1 MCECSSVGRAS
12 RCQRDCR
19 RFDSGHSLQ
28 TFNEVWQVSSVGRAG
43 DWKSPCPQFDSGTG
57 HHFFVL
63 MPDGDTPFGFFC
75 ACVWGWIA
83 RIYLYFGKTENLK
96 SRHSGGL
103 KSVKI
108 PQILRLAIFGDTGI
122 CKVASDLFAARFL
135 KNLSFFLVS
144 PMSAKENFVLRTI
157 VLWVFSLTIKELQS
171 NRRFLFSSQMHTKEQ
186 ILRCHWLLF
195 CVLAAYNPDS
205 VQNGCQPGY
214 LCQNAYKN
222 RKVTPKHLLLC
233 QNTYKTAFF

>member
-1 MCECSSVGRAS
+1 ML
-12 RCQRDCR
+12 R
-19 RFDSGHSLQ
+19 RWSQ
-28 TFNEVWQVSSVGRAG
+28 EWQDSSVGRAG

-63 MPDGDTPFGFFC
+63 MPYGDTPFGFFC

-96 SRHSGGL
+96 STHSGGL

-122 CKVASDLFAARFL
+122 CKVASGLFTAHFL

-171 NRRFLFSSQMHTKEQ
+171 NQRFLFSTQMHTREQ
-186 ILRCHWLLF
+186 ILRCHRLSFLIF
-195 CVLAAYNPDS
+195 VASSDFIVLS
-205 VQNGCQPGY
+205 GIEFHF
-214 LCQNAYKN
+214 
-222 RKVTPKHLLLC
+222 RRR
-233 QNTYKTAFF
+233 F

>member
-1 MCECSSVGRAS
+1 MELDTAVFASEKIKGVIIFWKKTKNSLTKWRSNDILRNVARKSACECSSVGRAS

-28 TFNEVWQVSSVGRAG
+28 IFNIVWQVSSVGRAG

-63 MPDGDTPFGFFC
+63 MPYGDTPFGFFC

-103 KSVKI
+103 KSAKI
-108 PQILRLAIFGDTGI
+108 PQILRLAIFGDTRI
-122 CKVASDLFAARFL
+122 RQVASA
-135 KNLSFFLVS
+135 
-144 PMSAKENFVLRTI
+144 
-157 VLWVFSLTIKELQS
+157 WY
-171 NRRFLFSSQMHTKEQ
+171 TKK
-186 ILRCHWLLF
+186 I
-195 CVLAAYNPDS
+195 P
-205 VQNGCQPGY
+205 
-214 LCQNAYKN
+214 
-222 RKVTPKHLLLC
+222 
-233 QNTYKTAFF
+233 